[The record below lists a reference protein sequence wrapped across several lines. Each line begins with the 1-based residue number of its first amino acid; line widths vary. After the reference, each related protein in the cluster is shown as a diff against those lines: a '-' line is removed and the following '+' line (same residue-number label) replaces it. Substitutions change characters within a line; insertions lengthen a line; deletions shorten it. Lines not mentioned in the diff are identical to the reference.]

1 MHFQHFHVPLQHFS
15 GTSRFLMA
23 FQGNTEVLA
32 ALTQISLIPWSSIH
46 SWVWVQ
52 DHLSSGV
59 QKYPPEGEEGQDM
72 WEGDT
77 E

>member
-1 MHFQHFHVPLQHFS
+1 
-15 GTSRFLMA
+15 MA